1 MTKPIQHVVVQFTI
15 CGILGFAPLMASA
28 DCWSDLPNQA
38 RQGLHISLDG
48 PFPMDSVCQSLVS
61 ADFNG
66 DGQTDYALLV
76 TSAEGAAESALMLV
90 VKSEQWTLQ
99 VVRKWPGS
107 ASPTSVRLLPAGRYL
122 RAGSIL
128 EGLEYGE
135 VPSLV
140 ATRVG
145 LQAGSWA
152 YFWQGGRW
160 VSVRLAR

>member
-1 MTKPIQHVVVQFTI
+1 MTKGIQRVILPAVLCGVGFVPVV
-15 CGILGFAPLMASA
+15 ASG
-28 DCWSDLPNQA
+28 DCWSDLPSRA

-48 PFPMDSVCQSLVS
+48 PFPLDSACKSLVS

-76 TSAEGAAESALMLV
+76 ASAGGVGESALILV
-90 VKSEQWTLQ
+90 VKSEEWTLQ
-99 VVRKWPGS
+99 VVRRWSGRG
-107 ASPTSVRLLPAGRYL
+107 SPTSVRLLPAGRYL
-122 RAGSIL
+122 RPGSIL
-128 EGLEYGE
+128 EELEYGE

-140 ATRVG
+140 AKRVG

-152 YFWQGGRW
+152 YFWQSGRW

>member
-1 MTKPIQHVVVQFTI
+1 MTKGIQPVIVQLATCGVV
-15 CGILGFAPLMASA
+15 GLMPLLASA
-28 DCWSDLPNQA
+28 DCWNELPSQA

-48 PFPMDSVCQSLVS
+48 PFPMDAACKSLVS

-66 DGQTDYALLV
+66 DGQADYALLV
-76 TSAEGAAESALMLV
+76 VSAEGVPESALILV
-90 VKSEQWTLQ
+90 DKSEQWTLRI
-99 VVRKWPGS
+99 VRKWSGS

-122 RAGSIL
+122 RPGSIL
-128 EGLEYGE
+128 EELEYGE

-152 YFWQGGRW
+152 YFWQSGRW
-160 VSVRLAR
+160 ISVRLAR